1 VSVRMRVD
9 PQLVR
14 RLQLEAGTL
23 LGAEQ
28 RRRRHEG
35 RPELFGEDERQL
47 GRQLISQVITQY
59 RAELVEAGNQP
70 PSSDYERALAEA
82 IEARQFGAGNL
93 QHLLDNPDIENIDI
107 NGYDNVFV
115 TYAGGRRERGE
126 PVADSDADFIEQVQV
141 LAAHAGLSSR
151 PFDQANPQLDLRLP
165 DGSRL
170 SAIMGNSPRPSI
182 SIRRH
187 RYMKASLS
195 ELLGTNTMT
204 QEVADFLAAAVKA
217 RLNVIIAGATNAG
230 KTTLLRALT
239 NEIEPHERIITIEK
253 ALEIGLGKDPEA
265 HPNIVELEE
274 SLPNA
279 EGHGG
284 VSMADLLRR
293 TLRMN
298 PDRVIVGEVLGPE
311 IVTMLNAM
319 SQGNEGSL
327 STLHA
332 RSARATFD
340 RIGVYAKQAA
350 ENLDL
355 ESTAQLISSG
365 LDLVVFVQKIDDAGT
380 AVRRSVCEILEVGSF
395 DGASVSASALFVDDG
410 AGTAVRNLNVPVSDH
425 RLSKLIAAGWTDTP
439 VDQGWR

>member
-1 VSVRMRVD
+1 MAGRVD

-14 RLQLEAGTL
+14 RLQLEAGQL

-28 RRRRHEG
+28 RRRRQTPG
-35 RPELFGEDERQL
+35 QFELTGEDERQL
-47 GRQLISQVITQY
+47 GRQFISKVIGTH
-59 RAELVEAGNQP
+59 RAELVEKGEP
-70 PSSDYERALAEA
+70 PLSSEYETDLARA
-82 IEARQFGAGNL
+82 IEARQFGAGRL
-93 QHLLDNPDIENIDI
+93 QHLVDDDEIENIDV
-107 NGYDNVFV
+107 NGNDHVFV
-115 TYAGGRRERGE
+115 TYADGRREQVD
-126 PVADSDADFIEQVQV
+126 PVAETDQELIEQVQV

-151 PFDQANPQLDLRLP
+151 PFDSANPQLDLRLP

-170 SAIMGNSPRPSI
+170 SAIMGNTPRPAI

-187 RYMKASLS
+187 RYMKVGL
-195 ELLGTNTMT
+195 EDLVGTDTMSR
-204 QEVADFLAAAVKA
+204 EVADFLAAATRAK
-217 RLNVIIAGATNAG
+217 LNIIVAGATNAG

-239 NEIEPHERIITIEK
+239 REIGAAERVITIEK
-253 ALEIGLGKDPEA
+253 ALEIGLSNDPEA
-265 HPNIVELEE
+265 HPNIVEMEE

-284 VSMADLLRR
+284 VTMAELLRR

-327 STLHA
+327 STIHA
-332 RSARATFD
+332 RSARATFE

-355 ESTAQLISSG
+355 EATAQLISSG
-365 LDLVVFVQKIDDAGT
+365 LDLVVFLRKGDEGDGT
-380 AVRRSVCEILEVGSF
+380 ARRSVREILEVNGF
-395 DGASVSASALFVDDG
+395 DGPTVSASAVYIDDG
-410 AGTAVRNLNVPVSDH
+410 NGTAVRNHNVPLSD
-425 RLSKLIAAGWTDTP
+425 RRAAALDRAGWQDPHTGG
-439 VDQGWR
+439 GW